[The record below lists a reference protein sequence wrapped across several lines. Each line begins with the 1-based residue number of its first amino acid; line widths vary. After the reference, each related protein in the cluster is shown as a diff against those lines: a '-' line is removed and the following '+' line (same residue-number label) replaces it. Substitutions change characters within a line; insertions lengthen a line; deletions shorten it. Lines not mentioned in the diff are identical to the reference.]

1 MNSTAKECKWQDA
14 IINRSKVKLH
24 VWNQLLRSASGRILI
39 TSYLRVNVIGFM
51 SVSNEGTFG
60 FAKVIFSGSG

>member
-14 IINRSKVKLH
+14 IINRSKVKLQ

-39 TSYLRVNVIGFM
+39 TSRLRVKVIGLM
-51 SVSNEGTFG
+51 SVYNEGSFG
-60 FAKVIFSGSG
+60 LAKVIFSGSG

>member
-14 IINRSKVKLH
+14 IINRSKVKLQ

-39 TSYLRVNVIGFM
+39 TSCLRVKVIGLM
-51 SVSNEGTFG
+51 SISNEGSFG
-60 FAKVIFSGSG
+60 LAKVIFSGSG